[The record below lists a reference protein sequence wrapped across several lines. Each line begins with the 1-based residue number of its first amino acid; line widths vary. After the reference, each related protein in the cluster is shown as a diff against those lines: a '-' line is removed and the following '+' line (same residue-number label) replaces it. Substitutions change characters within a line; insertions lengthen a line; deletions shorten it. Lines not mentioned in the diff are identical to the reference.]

1 MDEPKDDGGHPQKR
15 IQAFLYRGCIA
26 PSCAANSKIG
36 LDSNSRNT
44 RSVDRVAAS
53 AIVCGLTKLACEF
66 YENRRRNV
74 LQEALER

>member
-1 MDEPKDDGGHPQKR
+1 MNPRMLEDFLESGYRHFCQTGV
-15 IQAFLYRGCIA
+15 AF
-26 PSCAANSKIG
+26 SCAANSKIG
-36 LDSNSRNT
+36 IDSTSRNT

-53 AIVCGLTKLACEF
+53 AIVGGLTKLACEF